1 MVPARNVEF
10 ACQLSPVAAPGTP
23 DHLLYEEA
31 LSDAKLGYALG
42 FTTGW
47 VIEHHFSDYYPVPN
61 PLVFLAHVA
70 ARCPG
75 FGLGTSVM
83 VLPWYNPLRL
93 AEDISMLR
101 LLSSGPLHIAMGR
114 GTAKF
119 EYDAFSIEMEEARDR
134 FSECWDIIKLALAG
148 EPFTFEGKFTS
159 IKQPVRLR
167 PQLQGRMPN
176 FYGAV
181 SSPSSSV
188 LMAEQGLP
196 PMSLLN
202 YSDEV
207 LAGIITNWRKT
218 SKANNG
224 PEDVTFPIMTH
235 CYIASTDEEAR
246 AMAKKYLPYYY
257 EVQVRHYDS
266 EHDVWSDMPS
276 YQETGKMMKM
286 LKHYTVP
293 DNLDPQ
299 IAINLIGTADTVA
312 KKLERLVD
320 IGFNH
325 FVIRNGTP
333 GVPREVRHGMMRR
346 FAAEVM
352 PRFQAQAKRVAA

>member
-1 MVPARNVEF
+1 MAPDRNVEF
-10 ACQLSPVAAPGTP
+10 ACQLSPVAEPGTP
-23 DHLLYEEA
+23 DHFLYEEA

-42 FTTGW
+42 YSTGW

-61 PLVFLAHVA
+61 PLVFLSHVA
-70 ARCPG
+70 ALCPG

-93 AEDISMLR
+93 AEDISMLQ

-119 EYDAFSIEMEEARDR
+119 EYDAFSIEMEEARSR
-134 FSECWDIIKLALAG
+134 FQECWDIMKLALVG
-148 EPFTFEGKFTS
+148 EPFTYEGKFTS

-202 YSDEV
+202 YTDDV
-207 LAGIITNWRKT
+207 LAGIISNWRST
-218 SKANNG
+218 SKAHGG

-235 CYIASTDEEAR
+235 CYLANTDEEAR
-246 AMAKKYLPYYY
+246 ALAKKYLPYYY
-257 EVQVRHYDS
+257 KVQVDHYDS
-266 EHDVWSDMPS
+266 ENDVWKDMPS
-276 YQETGKMMKM
+276 YQETGKMMRM

-299 IAINLIGTADTVA
+299 IAVNLIGTPDTVA
-312 KKLERLVD
+312 KKLENLVGM
-320 IGFNH
+320 GFNH

-333 GVPREVRHGMMRR
+333 GVPRDVRHGMMRR

-352 PRFQAQAKRVAA
+352 PRFQVKSNSVAA